1 MFDLSRSRD
10 RNFLGTIILTL
21 GLLFLLNNL
30 GILNISLGTI
40 WLPLLLIVIGLWQ
53 IFSKG
58 RPAFGPSILVGIGL
72 LWLLQNFGW
81 LEWRMIWPLLL
92 ILVGIW
98 ILFKKTIPNPF
109 RGTTSSTDEIN
120 LFTLFGGSEIRVD
133 SQNFQG
139 GNAMSTFG
147 GIEIDLRDAQ
157 LAEGEIL
164 LNVSAL
170 FGGVEIRVPEDWS
183 VVIRGTPI
191 LGGIEDARKRRSSV
205 SSDAPSTLI
214 IRAFAMFGGVEVR
227 S

>member
-10 RNFLGTIILTL
+10 RNFLGAIILTL
-21 GLLFLLNNL
+21 GFLFLLNNL

-53 IFSKG
+53 IFSIG

-98 ILFKKTIPNPF
+98 ILFNKTIPNPF

-205 SSDAPSTLI
+205 SSDATSTLI
-214 IRAFAMFGGVEVR
+214 IRALAMFGGVEVR

>member
-205 SSDAPSTLI
+205 SSDAASTLI

>member
-1 MFDLSRSRD
+1 MFDLTRPRD
-10 RNFLGTIILTL
+10 RNFLGAIILTL

-30 GILNISLGTI
+30 GILNISLGTL

-53 IFSKG
+53 IFSIG

-81 LEWRMIWPLLL
+81 LEWRMIWPLLF

-164 LNVSAL
+164 LNVSAF

-205 SSDAPSTLI
+205 SSDATSTLI